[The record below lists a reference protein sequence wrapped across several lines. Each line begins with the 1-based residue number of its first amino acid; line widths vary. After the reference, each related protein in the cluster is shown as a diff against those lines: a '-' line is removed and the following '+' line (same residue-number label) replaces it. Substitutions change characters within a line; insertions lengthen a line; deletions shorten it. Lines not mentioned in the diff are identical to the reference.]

1 MWIFSTRE
9 FAITIY
15 FTLFIV
21 LCLFSNE
28 VRSKII
34 ILIKSALSPK
44 LVKAVFV
51 FLIYASIFVLI
62 FALTPIWKWIYLK
75 DILIWVIFAGIP
87 LCFKSTTTN
96 LSAGY
101 FRNIVFDQFK
111 FVVFVEFIINSFTF
125 SLITELFLVLFA
137 AFITILDAIAGTK
150 EEYKRIKALTSS
162 ILVIIGLLI
171 FSFAIKEIIASFSS
185 IVMIDMLVSFMIP
198 IVYLFLFIPV
208 AYLFAI
214 YARYESLFVNMSFK
228 EPAIKKTRRRHR
240 WEVFKACRFS
250 YKKIDLFN
258 KSYMVRMYVS
268 MSDDSFRSLIAN
280 FKSKFVDVK

>member
-1 MWIFSTRE
+1 MNFETHS
-9 FAITIY
+9 
-15 FTLFIV
+15 
-21 LCLFSNE
+21 SNE

-62 FALTPIWKWIYLK
+62 FALTSIWKWIYLK

-125 SLITELFLVLFA
+125 KQVT
-137 AFITILDAIAGTK
+137 FIMLPLKYAK
-150 EEYKRIKALTSS
+150 
-162 ILVIIGLLI
+162 I
-171 FSFAIKEIIASFSS
+171 F
-185 IVMIDMLVSFMIP
+185 
-198 IVYLFLFIPV
+198 
-208 AYLFAI
+208 AYLK
-214 YARYESLFVNMSFK
+214 L
-228 EPAIKKTRRRHR
+228 
-240 WEVFKACRFS
+240 
-250 YKKIDLFN
+250 
-258 KSYMVRMYVS
+258 
-268 MSDDSFRSLIAN
+268 SFRQSQTNQA
-280 FKSKFVDVK
+280 